1 MDRETFA
8 SVIITRINLV
18 DSSHFWTLIFT
29 SIFIIILLP
38 FLMVL
43 KIGVEK
49 KLYGIYNVTNWNGES
64 EMVLPLNLKK
74 AQEFFLAI
82 Y

>member
-1 MDRETFA
+1 
-8 SVIITRINLV
+8 
-18 DSSHFWTLIFT
+18 
-29 SIFIIILLP
+29 
-38 FLMVL
+38 MVL
-43 KIGVEK
+43 KIRVEK